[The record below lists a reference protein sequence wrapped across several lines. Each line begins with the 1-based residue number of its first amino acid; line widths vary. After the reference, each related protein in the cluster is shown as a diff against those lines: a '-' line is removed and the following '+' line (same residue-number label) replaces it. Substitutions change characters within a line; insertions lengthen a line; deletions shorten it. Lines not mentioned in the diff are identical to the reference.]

1 MQYWRA
7 GVILQE
13 TSIFIS
19 EIFMDISKTVIEYIF
34 EEWAF
39 KEMKLLVE
47 NYLVATKLK
56 EKLIKW
62 EEILVKSYSTEK
74 SRKKS
79 KIKSLTPVIY
89 SRLIIISKLVIL
101 IYKTWWKQLS
111 KNTPKYLFTKSLDI

>member
-62 EEILVKSYSTEK
+62 EEILVKS
-74 SRKKS
+74 
-79 KIKSLTPVIY
+79 
-89 SRLIIISKLVIL
+89 
-101 IYKTWWKQLS
+101 
-111 KNTPKYLFTKSLDI
+111 